1 MRLRL
6 PDPGDEPA
14 VVAAC
19 QDPEIS
25 RWTTVPRPYGPSEFL
40 EFLEMS
46 ASKWGRRKG
55 VDYLIEVADAAIE
68 VADAAIEVA
77 DAVIEGADAGALTID
92 ARANPDTGAQ
102 LVGAAGATIDWAEA
116 TAEVGYWLDPA
127 FRGRGYAT
135 TAVSMICDRLVELG
149 MRRLFARVM
158 VGNPSSGR
166 VLERLGFEHEGT
178 LRGVAAHGCGVD
190 SDRIDIE
197 YWGRLSS

>member
-25 RWTTVPRPYGPSEFL
+25 KWTTVPRPYGPSEFL

-46 ASKWGRRKG
+46 ASKWGRREG
-55 VDYLIEVADAAIE
+55 VDYVIEVADL
-68 VADAAIEVA
+68 DT
-77 DAVIEGADAGALTID
+77 GL
-92 ARANPDTGAQ
+92 RLDTGAR
-102 LVGAAGATIDWAEA
+102 LVGAAGATIEWAEA
-116 TAEVGYWLDPA
+116 TAEVGYWLDPT

-190 SDRIDIE
+190 SDRIDLE
-197 YWGRLSS
+197 YWGRVAP

>member
-55 VDYLIEVADAAIE
+55 VDYV
-68 VADAAIEVA
+68 IEVA
-77 DAVIEGADAGALTID
+77 DAVIEVADAGAPTFD
-92 ARANPDTGAQ
+92 AGANPDTGAR